1 MKLVGLI
8 SDTHIPSKAKAIPN
22 EVFEV
27 FNGVNLILHA
37 GDLTQLS
44 VVDELEQLAPVVAVS
59 GNMDGGEVRKRLPKM
74 NYATVCNW
82 KIGVIH
88 DPGIFT
94 GTRKMKTIAKQNN
107 LDVLVFGHTHRP
119 SVRQAEE
126 ALFIN
131 PGSPTNSLP
140 PFITKPTV
148 ALLKITKENIEPE
161 IIKI

>member
-59 GNMDGGEVRKRLPKM
+59 GNMDPDEVRKRLPKM
-74 NYATVCNW
+74 NYVTVYNW

-88 DPGIFT
+88 DPGVFM
-94 GTRKMKTIAKQNN
+94 GTRRMKTMAKQKN
-107 LDVLVFGHTHRP
+107 LDILVFGHTHRP
-119 SVRQAEE
+119 SFKRAEE
-126 ALFIN
+126 VLFIN
-131 PGSPTNSLP
+131 PGSPTNPLP
-140 PFITKPTV
+140 PFITKPSV